1 MTENRQLLVTALLL
15 ADALNEK
22 NGGSASVAASSETDE
37 ETAHAIEFLAERM
50 EKLAAMLE
58 TGGANA

>member
-1 MTENRQLLVTALLL
+1 VTALLL

-22 NGGSASVAASSETDE
+22 NVSSVSVAGSSESD
-37 ETAHAIEFLAERM
+37 ETAAQAIEFLAERM

-58 TGGANA
+58 TGGPNA